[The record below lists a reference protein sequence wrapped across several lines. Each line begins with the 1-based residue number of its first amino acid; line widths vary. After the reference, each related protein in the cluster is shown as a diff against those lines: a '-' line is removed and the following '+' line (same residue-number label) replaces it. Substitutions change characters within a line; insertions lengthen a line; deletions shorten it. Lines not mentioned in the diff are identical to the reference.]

1 MEARSE
7 SCHTSTLICMSVVRL
22 SLRADVFTQAITRM
36 FATKIKSPLNIYKIE
51 RFVHKKVHTKPKK
64 FEIMW
69 TKSSMVIIQMKATKK
84 YSSVGLF
91 IVLNKVVLTFES
103 ACA

>member
-1 MEARSE
+1 M
-7 SCHTSTLICMSVVRL
+7 
-22 SLRADVFTQAITRM
+22 
-36 FATKIKSPLNIYKIE
+36 
-51 RFVHKKVHTKPKK
+51 HKKVHTKPKK

-103 ACA
+103 ACAWQILKCDHSNESYWAVLSCGAVYYHDDDNELYLSV